1 MIDFGRWAFNNKNL
15 VWFLVVILLLGGLY
29 SAYDMSKLED
39 PEIKVKVAMVVATYP
54 GASASE
60 MELEVTDPL
69 EKVIRTID
77 DVKYVQSWSRND
89 VAILNVELHP
99 TTKDKDLEQCWDML
113 RRRVNDASST
123 LPDGV
128 TVKVQ
133 DDFNLVYGMFYT
145 LTGDGYSERELSD
158 YANLIQR
165 ELTNIDGVGRVTVY
179 GEKEEVV
186 NIALLPEKMASLG
199 VSPAEVIATLKGHNN
214 IFYAGYYDNGDN
226 RVRVTVADRFRTI
239 DQIGQMIIQGHEN
252 DQLRLTD
259 IADIE
264 SGFSEP
270 IRNQLKYNGE
280 KALGIAIAAA
290 SGTDIT
296 KVGKAVETRL
306 EEISKSHLPIGIAYN
321 KIFYQPERVTDA
333 LSSFFV
339 NLIESIIIVL
349 VILMLT
355 MGFRSGVIIGVS
367 LLTIVIGSFLFLGV
381 FEGSMQRV
389 SLATFILAMGMLV
402 DNAIVIIDGI
412 LVDLSIGKPR
422 KEALTTIGKK
432 TAMPLLGATLI
443 AILAFLPIFMSPD
456 TAGVYIRDLFIVM
469 AVSLL
474 LSWIL
479 ALTHVPL
486 MASLWLKQ
494 PKSQESGQLYNGWI
508 YRLLRSILEF
518 GLRHRLSMLICGITL
533 IVGSIIG
540 YGYLKQG
547 FFPDMTYDQL
557 YIEYKLPEN
566 INYTRVE
573 RDLSEIE
580 AYLKSRDEVTDIT
593 TSLGG
598 TPARYN
604 LVRSIATPSLSYG
617 ELIVSFTSAK
627 SIDENIV
634 DIQNY
639 LSTNYP
645 DAYVKVKKYNIM
657 YKKYPI
663 EVQVLG
669 PDPAV
674 LNNLADQ
681 IRDIMEQSPEVCLI
695 TTDWDDKIPC
705 YTVDYKQNLARRAG
719 INREDISMSLLTAT
733 GGIPIGKF
741 YEGRNEN
748 TIYLKCEEADG
759 SPIDNLENVPIFSLL
774 PNISGLLTEEML
786 LKIKSGV
793 ISREE
798 VVEEVMK
805 TTPLRELG
813 SGVEIEWEYP
823 VIPRHN
829 GQRAQTIMCSPV
841 YGIETEAAQQIIE
854 RKIEQMEFPDGYTIR
869 WGGEKEASSQTLH
882 YLFKSYP
889 LCIVLIIAVLI
900 LLFKDYRKPMVIL
913 CCIPLLAVGIV
924 GAMFISGKVFNFC
937 AIVGALGLIG
947 MLIKNCIVL
956 MDEISAQLESGVEAH
971 TALIESSCSRL
982 RAVMMASLTT
992 ILGMIPLLS
1001 DDLFG
1006 SMAVTIMGGL
1016 LFSTLA
1022 TLIYLPIFYA
1032 LFFKI
1037 RIKK

>member
-1 MIDFGRWAFNNKNL
+1 
-15 VWFLVVILLLGGLY
+15 
-29 SAYDMSKLED
+29 
-39 PEIKVKVAMVVATYP
+39 
-54 GASASE
+54 
-60 MELEVTDPL
+60 
-69 EKVIRTID
+69 
-77 DVKYVQSWSRND
+77 
-89 VAILNVELHP
+89 
-99 TTKDKDLEQCWDML
+99 
-113 RRRVNDASST
+113 
-123 LPDGV
+123 
-128 TVKVQ
+128 
-133 DDFNLVYGMFYT
+133 
-145 LTGDGYSERELSD
+145 
-158 YANLIQR
+158 
-165 ELTNIDGVGRVTVY
+165 
-179 GEKEEVV
+179 
-186 NIALLPEKMASLG
+186 
-199 VSPAEVIATLKGHNN
+199 
-214 IFYAGYYDNGDN
+214 
-226 RVRVTVADRFRTI
+226 
-239 DQIGQMIIQGHEN
+239 
-252 DQLRLTD
+252 
-259 IADIE
+259 
-264 SGFSEP
+264 
-270 IRNQLKYNGE
+270 
-280 KALGIAIAAA
+280 
-290 SGTDIT
+290 
-296 KVGKAVETRL
+296 
-306 EEISKSHLPIGIAYN
+306 
-321 KIFYQPERVTDA
+321 
-333 LSSFFV
+333 
-339 NLIESIIIVL
+339 
-349 VILMLT
+349 

-508 YRLLRSILEF
+508 YRLLRSLLGF

-674 LNNLADQ
+674 LNN
-681 IRDIMEQSPEVCLI
+681 EYYHK
-695 TTDWDDKIPC
+695 WDKAF
-705 YTVDYKQNLARRAG
+705 TVKEGERL
-719 INREDISMSLLTAT
+719 
-733 GGIPIGKF
+733 GK
-741 YEGRNEN
+741 
-748 TIYLKCEEADG
+748 
-759 SPIDNLENVPIFSLL
+759 
-774 PNISGLLTEEML
+774 LTEIVEF
-786 LKIKSGV
+786 
-793 ISREE
+793 
-798 VVEEVMK
+798 VV
-805 TTPLRELG
+805 
-813 SGVEIEWEYP
+813 
-823 VIPRHN
+823 N
-829 GQRAQTIMCSPV
+829 RAA
-841 YGIETEAAQQIIE
+841 YKA
-854 RKIEQMEFPDGYTIR
+854 
-869 WGGEKEASSQTLH
+869 
-882 YLFKSYP
+882 
-889 LCIVLIIAVLI
+889 
-900 LLFKDYRKPMVIL
+900 
-913 CCIPLLAVGIV
+913 
-924 GAMFISGKVFNFC
+924 
-937 AIVGALGLIG
+937 
-947 MLIKNCIVL
+947 
-956 MDEISAQLESGVEAH
+956 
-971 TALIESSCSRL
+971 
-982 RAVMMASLTT
+982 
-992 ILGMIPLLS
+992 
-1001 DDLFG
+1001 
-1006 SMAVTIMGGL
+1006 
-1016 LFSTLA
+1016 
-1022 TLIYLPIFYA
+1022 
-1032 LFFKI
+1032 
-1037 RIKK
+1037 

>member
-89 VAILNVELHP
+89 VAILNVELYP

-145 LTGDGYSERELSD
+145 LTGGGYSERELSD

-412 LVDLSIGKPR
+412 LVDFSIGKPR

-508 YRLLRSILEF
+508 YRLLRSVLEF

-533 IVGSIIG
+533 IVGSIMG

-580 AYLKSRDEVTDIT
+580 AYLKSRNEVTDIT
-593 TSLGG
+593 TSIGG

-705 YTVDYKQNLARRAG
+705 YTVDYKQNLARSAG
-719 INREDISMSLLTAT
+719 VNREDISMSLLTAT

-793 ISREE
+793 ITREE
-798 VVEEVMK
+798 VVEEIMK
-805 TTPLRELG
+805 TIPLGELG
-813 SGVEIEWEYP
+813 SGVD
-823 VIPRHN
+823 IP
-829 GQRAQTIMCSPV
+829 
-841 YGIETEAAQQIIE
+841 
-854 RKIEQMEFPDGYTIR
+854 
-869 WGGEKEASSQTLH
+869 
-882 YLFKSYP
+882 
-889 LCIVLIIAVLI
+889 
-900 LLFKDYRKPMVIL
+900 
-913 CCIPLLAVGIV
+913 
-924 GAMFISGKVFNFC
+924 
-937 AIVGALGLIG
+937 
-947 MLIKNCIVL
+947 
-956 MDEISAQLESGVEAH
+956 
-971 TALIESSCSRL
+971 
-982 RAVMMASLTT
+982 
-992 ILGMIPLLS
+992 
-1001 DDLFG
+1001 
-1006 SMAVTIMGGL
+1006 
-1016 LFSTLA
+1016 
-1022 TLIYLPIFYA
+1022 
-1032 LFFKI
+1032 
-1037 RIKK
+1037 